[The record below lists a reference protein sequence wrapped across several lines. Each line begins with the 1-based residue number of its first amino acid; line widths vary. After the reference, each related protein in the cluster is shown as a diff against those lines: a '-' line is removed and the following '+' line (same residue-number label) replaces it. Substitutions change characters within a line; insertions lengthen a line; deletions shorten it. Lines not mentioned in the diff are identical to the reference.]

1 MKIAVIVPSLRDLA
15 PVQVAMAVAVQ
26 LARAGHA
33 VTVYYFKA
41 SSTIWPSEGLTFMK
55 INFFSSL
62 AWNEYDIIHSHGFLP
77 DAFVSL
83 RKPGNCRAKS
93 VTTIHNYVFTELS
106 MLYNPIVSQ
115 TVGRAWI
122 YHWKGLDHIVVL
134 TDDAKVYYQNLL
146 PKKQITRIYNGKN
159 IVKDPSVILPQ
170 HRPLAGEIRNK
181 YTYCLGTI
189 SALISRKR
197 IDILIRHLSR
207 VETGGLL
214 ILGEGPE
221 RTHLEDL
228 VTKLGLQDRVHFLDH
243 IPHAHNYHE
252 LFDISVHP
260 SISEGFS
267 LALLEA
273 AWYQKRIV
281 CSDIPPFRE
290 AFTSD
295 EVTFFDH
302 QDEFTIDLAI
312 HNAWLD
318 SEKPKKAF
326 QKVKES
332 YSEERM
338 GEEYLAL
345 FALQLDFKNPI
356 DI

>member
-1 MKIAVIVPSLRDLA
+1 MKIAVIVPSLHDLA
-15 PVQVAMAVAVQ
+15 PVQVAIAVAVQ
-26 LARAGHA
+26 LARAGHE

-41 SSTIWPSEGLTFMK
+41 STVEWHAEGVTFK
-55 INFFSSL
+55 RINFFSSIP
-62 AWNEYDIIHSHGFLP
+62 WNEYDIIHSHGFIP
-77 DAFVSL
+77 DAFVSM
-83 RKPGNCRAKS
+83 RKPAHSRAKS
-93 VTTIHNYVFTELS
+93 VTTIHNYVFEDLS
-106 MLYNPIVSQ
+106 MLYNRFVSRIA
-115 TVGRAWI
+115 GKSWI
-122 YHWKGLDHIVVL
+122 NSWKKMDHIVVL
-134 TDDAKVYYQNLL
+134 TDDAKDYYSTLL

-170 HRPLAGEIRNK
+170 HRLLAEEIRNK

-221 RTHLEDL
+221 RTNLTNL
-228 VTKLGLQDRVHFLDH
+228 VTKLGLQDRVKFLGH
-243 IPHAHNYHE
+243 IPTAHNYHE

-267 LALLEA
+267 LSLLEA
-273 AWYQKRIV
+273 ASYQKRIV
-281 CSDIPPFRE
+281 CSDIPAFCE
-290 AFTSD
+290 AFAND
-295 EVTFFDH
+295 EATFFNSD
-302 QDEFTIDLAI
+302 DEFTIDLAI

-318 SEKPKKAF
+318 GEKPKKAF
-326 QKVKES
+326 QKVKERF
-332 YSEERM
+332 SEERM
-338 GEEYLAL
+338 GEEYEAL